1 MKKLFVTLILLIG
14 FMSPVCGAVVGF
26 GSSSLAAKGGSE
38 LTKLGRWMSEAEFK
52 QMSATG
58 RVVEGAGGRTSVIS
72 PPNPLSFK
80 PPPSSTIYAE
90 FNVPSSVLRQGG
102 KADWAIIPGP
112 NIQTRMFGPAP
123 AQMPPA
129 TCIVCVIRN

>member
-58 RVVEGAGGRTSVIS
+58 RVWSG
-72 PPNPLSFK
+72 
-80 PPPSSTIYAE
+80 
-90 FNVPSSVLRQGG
+90 
-102 KADWAIIPGP
+102 
-112 NIQTRMFGPAP
+112 
-123 AQMPPA
+123 
-129 TCIVCVIRN
+129 C